1 MSSLWKVQRGY
12 RIAGKYDSCRGA
24 AIEEGE
30 HSTAQPEPESSSDSS
45 ELASAEPREDAGEHC
60 AAAAYRSGRREMLE
74 RAESAERCEHHRLP
88 LTSSSAH
95 STPWALL
102 DVAESMAI
110 SMRCTRWM
118 SDEHAMQLC
127 ARLQVWRSQVSPLD
141 E

>member
-102 DVAESMAI
+102 DVAYA
-110 SMRCTRWM
+110 CTDMGTVLWWRT
-118 SDEHAMQLC
+118 E
-127 ARLQVWRSQVSPLD
+127 ARGCMGCR
-141 E
+141 